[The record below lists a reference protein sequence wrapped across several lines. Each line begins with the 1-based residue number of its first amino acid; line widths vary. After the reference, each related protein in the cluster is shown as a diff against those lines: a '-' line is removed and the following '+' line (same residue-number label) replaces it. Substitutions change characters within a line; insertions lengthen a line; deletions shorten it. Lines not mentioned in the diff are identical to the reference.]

1 MSGDKINTIQV
12 DISIEDVKDI
22 AIEISENCN
31 RVKRCIT
38 EDDYL
43 CSVLNSIDHKILK
56 DYYNSNNSGPV
67 VEIRKKICEEL
78 LLRNINTDKLNEI
91 IKESKSKNPSAFRS
105 WTNNFNILNSILIN
119 EFNPNIGV
127 FLQFLIDRFDRKV
140 KSKVWDFR
148 GARNQGQDH
157 YCILLYNEEQESHSS
172 SLQFIIDFASNS
184 QIKYGIW
191 REIDKSYINGP
202 FYIESESFEQII
214 DYIESCKRII
224 LDDVLETEFD
234 KMTFTDAAKFILQEF
249 GNKPMTS
256 REIWDEINKRNLV
269 KTKGKT
275 PWASINTIILNDCL
289 DSPVNGSKSRDIF
302 KIVDSNP
309 AKFILNNYMPK
320 NIKETL
326 IQNGF
331 ITIDMLKDIFE
342 KNGLK
347 FNE

>member
-1 MSGDKINTIQV
+1 MIGDKIKAIQA
-12 DISIEDVKDI
+12 DILVEDIKNL
-22 AIEISENCN
+22 AIEILENCN
-31 RVKRCIT
+31 RVKKCIT
-38 EDDYL
+38 DDDYL
-43 CSVLNSIDHKILK
+43 CDVLNSIDHKILK
-56 DYYNSNNSGPV
+56 DYYNSNNNGPI

-119 EFNPNIGV
+119 EFNPCIDV
-127 FLQFLIDRFDRKV
+127 FLKFLIDKFDGKV
-140 KSKVWDFR
+140 KSKVWNFR

-172 SLQFIIDFASNS
+172 SLQFIIDFTNNGK
-184 QIKYGIW
+184 IKYGIW
-191 REIDKSYINGP
+191 RESDKAYINGP
-202 FYIESESFEQII
+202 FHIGSESFNHLI
-214 DYIESCKRII
+214 DYIESSKKII
-224 LDDVLETEFD
+224 LDDVLETEFN
-234 KMTFTDAAKFILQEF
+234 KMTFTDAAKFILEEF
-249 GNKPMTS
+249 SNKPMTS
-256 REIWDEINKRNLV
+256 REIWDEIKKRNLV
-269 KTKGKT
+269 KTNGKT
-275 PWASINTIILNDCL
+275 PWATINTIILNDCL
-289 DSPVNGSKSRDIF
+289 DSPVNGSKSRNIF

-342 KNGLK
+342 NNGLK